1 MSSCDTPRMAV
12 TALPDLNELPAE
24 ELRAL
29 ILTQHEQLVSAEA
42 KLTTTEEQL
51 LSRDRE
57 IEHLKLLLVKLHRM
71 QFGRK
76 SEKLARQIEQLEL
89 RLEELES
96 NRSEK
101 ESTPPEPASAPAG
114 SAASAAKPTRRA
126 LPDHLPRQTRRH
138 EPKETVCP
146 QCQGALRK
154 LGEDVS
160 EMLEYVPAS
169 FVVLR
174 HVRTK
179 LSCTKCDCI
188 VQAEA
193 PSRPIERGLAGPGL
207 LAHVLVSKY
216 CDHQPLYR
224 QSEIYGRQGVE
235 LERSTMADWVGGC
248 SQLLSPLVD
257 ALRRYVTAAGKLH
270 ADDTPVPVLAPGQG
284 KTKTGRLWTYVRD
297 DRPAGDTGAPAVW
310 FVYSPDRKG
319 EHPAQHLEKFCGT
332 LQADAYAGFNQL
344 YEDGRIQQS
353 ACWAHVRRHFYDLE
367 QAHSSP
373 VAREALQRIGAL
385 YGVEEPIRGR
395 PPDERRAIRQ
405 AQAKPL
411 LYSLRQWF
419 EATLSK
425 LSRKSDT
432 TAAIR
437 YALSRWNALTRYIE
451 DGHIEIDNNAAER
464 SLRGIALGRKN
475 YLFAGSD
482 AGGERAA
489 AIYSLIG
496 SAKLNGLDPERYLR
510 QVLTRIAD
518 HPINRIE
525 ELLPWNLAARVS
537 PTDQNVA

>member
-1 MSSCDTPRMAV
+1 MPVA
-12 TALPDLNELPAE
+12 ALPDLNVLPAE
-24 ELRAL
+24 ALRAL
-29 ILTQHEQLVSAEA
+29 ILTQHQELVT
-42 KLTTTEEQL
+42 KDEQL
-51 LSRDRE
+51 LSRERE
-57 IEHLKLLLVKLHRM
+57 IEHLKLLLSKLHRM

-89 RLEELES
+89 RLEELQS
-96 NRSEK
+96 NTDEK
-101 ESTPPEPASAPAG
+101 APKPTEPSSVPASWG
-114 SAASAAKPTRRA
+114 ASATKITRRA
-126 LPDHLPRQTRRH
+126 WPENLPRQMRRH

-146 QCQGALRK
+146 QCQGELRK

-169 FVVLR
+169 FMVIR

-193 PSRPIERGLAGPGL
+193 PSRPIDRGAAGPGL

-224 QSEIYGRQGVE
+224 QSQIYARQGVE
-235 LERSTMADWVGGC
+235 LERSTMADWVGG
-248 SQLLSPLVD
+248 SSRLIEPLVE
-257 ALRRYVTAAGKLH
+257 ALHGYVMEAGKLH
-270 ADDTPVPVLAPGQG
+270 ADDTPVPVLAPGNG

-297 DRPAGDTGAPAVW
+297 DRPAGDKAAPAVW
-310 FVYSPDRKG
+310 FAYSPDRKG
-319 EHPAQHLEKFCGT
+319 EHPEQHLGKFRGT

-344 YEDGRIQQS
+344 YAAGRIQQ
-353 ACWAHVRRHFYDLE
+353 AVCWAHVRRHFYDLE
-367 QAHSSP
+367 QAHASP
-373 VAREALQRIGAL
+373 IAQEALQRIAAL
-385 YGVEEPIRGR
+385 YKVEDQIRGK
-395 PPDERRAIRQ
+395 PPEERRTVRQ
-405 AQAKPL
+405 AESKPL
-411 LYSLRQWF
+411 LDSMRQWF
-419 EATLSK
+419 ETTLSK

-437 YALSRWNALTRYIE
+437 YALSRWDALARYIE

-464 SLRGIALGRKN
+464 SLRGVALGRKN

-496 SAKLNGLDPERYLR
+496 SAKLNGLDPEAYLR
-510 QVLTRIAD
+510 EVMTRIAE

-525 ELLPWNLAARVS
+525 ELLPWNLAANVP
-537 PTDQNVA
+537 PTNAIPA